1 MTGNAV
7 GSGHRLQRRPFR
19 LAQHAELTRTAGD
32 ERAAPG
38 GIDDARYG
46 SFEDEARAPLQRI
59 SQRYGRQEGFG
70 VGMIG
75 WGTYFCSRAAFHH
88 LSQARHHH
96 LICQIAVDD

>member
-46 SFEDEARAPLQRI
+46 SFEDEARALLQRI
-59 SQRYGRQEGFG
+59 SHMNSLVWYLRFNVILTVSWQ
-70 VGMIG
+70 V
-75 WGTYFCSRAAFHH
+75 SH
-88 LSQARHHH
+88 LG
-96 LICQIAVDD
+96 